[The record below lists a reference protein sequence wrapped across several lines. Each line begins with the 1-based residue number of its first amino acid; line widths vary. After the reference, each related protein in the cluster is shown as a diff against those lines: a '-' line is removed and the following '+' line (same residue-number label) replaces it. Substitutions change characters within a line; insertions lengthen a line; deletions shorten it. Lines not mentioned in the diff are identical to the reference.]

1 MKRGFGGDTEMW
13 ASELAFKNRK
23 ISFSVIREGDNEG
36 TTQVSP
42 QLNWGVDRGSS
53 TALKV

>member
-13 ASELAFKNRK
+13 ASELAFKNKK

>member
-1 MKRGFGGDTEMW
+1 MKHGFGGDTEMW
-13 ASELAFKNRK
+13 ASELALKNRK
-23 ISFSVIREGDNEG
+23 ISFSVIKEGDNEG

-42 QLNWGVDRGSS
+42 QLSWGVDRGSS